1 MTTTHC
7 QSNVPATPLARQLL
21 QETWL
26 VHIQQVGI
34 QKQEALFFMLGNA
47 GLESKFQAL
56 TRMGIVNLQLLAYIT
71 AEQIAF
77 LCPHSAPQ
85 RLALTHL
92 RNQMWQLVQ
101 TQRRDILRVART
113 T

>member
-1 MTTTHC
+1 MTTHC
-7 QSNVPATPLARQLL
+7 QSGISVNPLARQLL
-21 QETWL
+21 QETWE

-47 GLESKFQAL
+47 GLESKFQDL

-71 AEQIAF
+71 SEQIAF
-77 LCPHSAPQ
+77 VCPHSAPQ
-85 RLALTHL
+85 RLALAHL
-92 RNQMWQLVQ
+92 KNQMWRLVQ
-101 TQRRDILRVART
+101 TQRRDILRAART